1 MTHTLRVVFAG
12 TPEFAAA
19 ALAAIHEAGFTV
31 PLVLT
36 QPDRPAGR
44 GMKLQA
50 SAVKRYA
57 VEHGLPV
64 AQPPSLRRGG
74 KFPAEAAAAI
84 DRLRATPHDVMV
96 VAAYGLLLPQE
107 VLDIA
112 PHGCINIHASLLP
125 RWRGAAPI
133 HRALEAG
140 DTETGITLMQMDAG
154 LDTGE
159 MIDVARTSIDPFD
172 TTATLHDKLAAQGA
186 QLIVAALEKLERSG
200 VLASTPQP
208 TDGVTYAE
216 KIAKHE
222 AALDWRRSAAALA
235 RQVRAFD
242 PFPGSVATLKDGT
255 ALKVWSAE
263 PVLTAAGG
271 PVAEP
276 GTIVDVSADGVV
288 VACGAGALRLTQLQ
302 KPGGKRLSARE
313 FLAGAALTP
322 GERLQLPEAR

>member
-1 MTHTLRVVFAG
+1 MTHRLRVVFAG

-19 ALAAIHEAGFTV
+19 ALAEIHEAGFPV

-57 VEHGLPV
+57 IEHGLAL

-84 DRLRATPHDVMV
+84 DELKATPHDVMV

-107 VLDIA
+107 VLDIP

-133 HRALEAG
+133 HRAIEAG
-140 DTETGITLMQMDAG
+140 DVETGVTIMRMDAG
-154 LDTGE
+154 LDTGP
-159 MIDVARTSIDPFD
+159 MLSIARTPIEPRD
-172 TTATLHDKLAAQGA
+172 TTATLHDKLAALGA
-186 QLIVAALEKLERSG
+186 RQIVEALVELERSG
-200 VLASTPQP
+200 RLVATPQP
-208 TDGVTYAE
+208 DAGVTYAE
-216 KIAKHE
+216 KIGKEE
-222 AALDWRRSAAALA
+222 AALDWRRPAEALA

-242 PFPGSVATLKDGT
+242 PFPGGAATLDDGSQ
-255 ALKVWSAE
+255 LKIWAAE
-263 PVLTAAGG
+263 PVASERNGT
-271 PVAEP
+271 EP
-276 GTIVDVSADGVV
+276 GTIVEVASAGVV
-288 VACGAGALRLTQLQ
+288 VACGDGALRLTQLQ
-302 KPGGKRLSARE
+302 RPGGKRLTVRE
-313 FLAGAALTP
+313 FLAGVPLEAGRRFALP
-322 GERLQLPEAR
+322 H